1 MTGCKWVAKHQ
12 GKEERKEGRR
22 EGEYVDGKSEVE
34 NDGERYRNTPW
45 VQIKSNS

>member
-1 MTGCKWVAKHQ
+1 MAGCKWVAKHQ
-12 GKEERKEGRR
+12 GKEERKEGRK

-45 VQIKSNS
+45 VQIESNS

>member
-1 MTGCKWVAKHQ
+1 MGSQAS
-12 GKEERKEGRR
+12 GKGRKERMKEGRK

-45 VQIKSNS
+45 VQIESNS